1 MMDLVTSWVAAGGY
15 LGVFALMFLENLF
28 PPIPS
33 ELIMPF
39 AGFAA
44 ARGELSL
51 SLVIVAGVVGTLA
64 GNVVWFELARAFG
77 ADRTRGLCEK
87 YGRWVGVL
95 REDLDK
101 AEATL
106 RRWGPLAVFLGRMM
120 PGIRTV
126 ISIPAGLIEMPRI
139 VFYAWTALGSTI
151 WVGGLAL
158 LGYVLE
164 EGYQHIEAYL
174 DPVGK
179 VLILLVGA
187 LFVWQIIR
195 IWTRKPP
202 AKPG

>member
-1 MMDLVTSWVAAGGY
+1 MMDLVTSWVAAAGY

-44 ARGELSL
+44 ARGELLL

-77 ADRTRGLCEK
+77 ADRTRRLCEK

-139 VFYAWTALGSTI
+139 VFYSWTALGSLI
-151 WVGGLAL
+151 WVGALAV
-158 LGYVLE
+158 LGYLLE
-164 EGYQHIEAYL
+164 EGYQHIEAYV

-187 LFVWQIIR
+187 LFLWQIIR

-202 AKPG
+202 AKLG